1 MSNQLTNYPLNMPSN
16 TQIAV
21 TGLAVVATG
30 LVGYAA
36 WFDYKRRNDAV
47 FRKNLSEYMSGT
59 SQPVSRKKCR
69 H

>member
-1 MSNQLTNYPLNMPSN
+1 MTQFQNPSTRLAVHSNMPSN

-47 FRKNLSEYMSGT
+47 FRKNLS
-59 SQPVSRKKCR
+59 KCIPG
-69 H
+69 